1 MLVEMGANI
10 NATDALG
17 QTALHV
23 AAYNDQAELCEYL
36 VLNGVDTDIKSN
48 DGLTAYQL
56 AMEEEL
62 EDVAR
67 TIRERSRDVKSI
79 KAKNL
84 APAVQKQELKQ
95 LWVKAQRKRGVVEE
109 KADAAAAV
117 RVVNTASTVARQ
129 TGGAVDID
137 VPAASASGGAGKKK
151 KDLGLID
158 TPKKVATQE
167 TVRTVEVEEDSVP
180 PSSVKLPSVPGAQAA
195 PAQDTE
201 AADAKRKV
209 PPPPKRPSAPGGMG
223 ASAYVQA
230 VMQKATQA
238 ASGAPAAAGSGS
250 AAASP
255 LAKRVVQKPAAP
267 AAAPTPSK
275 LPVSVSLSPQEEPD
289 DPLATGLTP
298 AETRKLVSGVSEET
312 LAAQRVAVVEQH
324 RAHAFEVQNPGYLAK
339 LSKAKAEAKAGH
351 SSSAFGTET
360 VRLWLGALALE
371 QYSKQLC
378 ENGYDSLARLCM
390 LEEEDL
396 KEFNSVS
403 MPYPP
408 PLSDP
413 DRRPPPPPLP
423 AESSSGSPPPSDAGS
438 EGPSRGSCE

>member
-1 MLVEMGANI
+1 MSASPAPMKRVRNRRMSTGARDLQSELLSHAKQGNMKEVKMLVEMGANI

-275 LPVSVSLSPQEEPD
+275 LP
-289 DPLATGLTP
+289 
-298 AETRKLVSGVSEET
+298 
-312 LAAQRVAVVEQH
+312 
-324 RAHAFEVQNPGYLAK
+324 NPGYLAK

-371 QYSKQLC
+371 EYSKQLC

-396 KEFNSVS
+396 KEFNSPKVL
-403 MPYPP
+403 PGH
-408 PLSDP
+408 
-413 DRRPPPPPLP
+413 RRHLMR
-423 AESSSGSPPPSDAGS
+423 AVKALQEEVASSK
-438 EGPSRGSCE
+438 